1 MIPEDF
7 FSPVVILFL
16 QKIMKWQ
23 AFPSVPCL
31 HREGEPPEA
40 VQTMF
45 VYCSESRYHDAEDGS
60 GLTSAAAFPLSG

>member
-1 MIPEDF
+1 
-7 FSPVVILFL
+7 
-16 QKIMKWQ
+16 MKWQ

-40 VQTMF
+40 VQTIF
-45 VYCSESRYHDAEDGS
+45 VYCSESLDHDAEDGS